1 MSCAICEKRQPKRYC
16 PAKGEKICAI
26 CCGRER
32 EITIDCPSDCPH
44 PVAAHR
50 YEAEHR
56 KPLSADDY
64 PYRDIQVR
72 EEFVYERWPVITGLA
87 GTILNFQIQHKDLN
101 DGAVCAAIEA
111 LAETLRTLG
120 TGIYYEK
127 PPDAPLAR
135 ALYGQVAEF
144 LQEFRKG
151 DAGRA
156 GIPASKRLR
165 RFPPARISAARCQAG
180 NQRPLPLPR
189 VSRFSRMRASL
200 FQRKPRK
207 TLLESSFPEDRA
219 RSLSFDLEFRILDDT
234 ERVPERVVDRA
245 NQNPIAD
252 ILYRVL
258 PRSAE
263 LDQPLV
269 GALRV
274 FHAPVGDSRRAL
286 ASPRNPASGT
296 RPNSYPPTLKP
307 T

>member
-1 MSCAICEKRQPKRYC
+1 MNCAICEKRPPKRYC

-44 PVAAHR
+44 LISAHR

-72 EEFVYERWPVITGLA
+72 EDFVYQRWPMITGLA
-87 GTILNFQIQHKDLN
+87 GTILKFQIEHKDLS

-135 ALYGQVAEF
+135 ALYGRIAEF

-151 DAGRA
+151 DAGRTGTA
-156 GIPASKRLR
+156 PLR
-165 RFPPARISAARCQAG
+165 DSDAFHLLVFLLRVARQETNGRSRSRAFLSFLQARFPLPAEAAKDAPRIII
-180 NQRPLPLPR
+180 P
-189 VSRFSRMRASL
+189 
-200 FQRKPRK
+200 
-207 TLLESSFPEDRA
+207 
-219 RSLSFDLEFRILDDT
+219 
-234 ERVPERVVDRA
+234 
-245 NQNPIAD
+245 
-252 ILYRVL
+252 
-258 PRSAE
+258 
-263 LDQPLV
+263 
-269 GALRV
+269 
-274 FHAPVGDSRRAL
+274 
-286 ASPRNPASGT
+286 
-296 RPNSYPPTLKP
+296 
-307 T
+307 